1 MLGSCE
7 ALNEER
13 EGNQHSPG
21 LPALCA
27 ALPCTPQPVSPPPPP
42 EEEAVRLQAGQVT
55 KGGGTQIR
63 VCQPSK
69 PGPFHCACV
78 CSVTANWS
86 PPGSSVPGIS
96 QARIPGWV
104 AVSFCRGSS
113 QTRDRTHVSCTLRQ
127 VLYHSASTVQGSTE
141 HSVTKVSKVMRIA
154 RASNSLQCASFL
166 PADLQ
171 CYAKGL
177 LQTICR
183 PLSCTKENGNDTM
196 A

>member
-13 EGNQHSPG
+13 EGNQHNPG
-21 LPALCA
+21 LPALCP
-27 ALPCTPQPVSPPPPP
+27 ALPCTLQPVSPPPPP
-42 EEEAVRLQAGQVT
+42 EEETVRLQAGQVT

-69 PGPFHCACV
+69 PGPFQCACV
-78 CSVTANWS
+78 CSVMANWS
-86 PPGSSVPGIS
+86 PPDSSVPGIS

-113 QTRDRTHVSCTLRQ
+113 QPRDRTHFSCIVRQ
-127 VLYHSASTVQGSTE
+127 VLYHSATTVQGSTE

-154 RASNSLQCASFL
+154 IGCSAPPSSLQISSVMQRASSRPSV
-166 PADLQ
+166 DL
-171 CYAKGL
+171 YPTLVRK
-177 LQTICR
+177 
-183 PLSCTKENGNDTM
+183 NGNDTM